1 MPNSAVALQI
11 FLILLPGFAAAYL
24 VQLLA
29 VRSKQT
35 DLDKVIEA
43 LLFSFVIYVTYYIFH
58 RGSQVL
64 TFVSLPQN
72 ETVSFQSGSVL
83 GLAGITL
90 FWALAMILFV
100 NRDGTRFLRKIN
112 ITERTSRS
120 SIWND
125 VFQGIQQ
132 TKDPELGSIVQV
144 ELADGRSLLGL
155 VQFYSDTAEE
165 CSVFLSRARW
175 IGDENTTVSIP
186 GPGILLTKNANI
198 VSISFLDPE

>member
-1 MPNSAVALQI
+1 MQI

-43 LLFSFVIYVTYYIFH
+43 LLFSFVIYVTSYTFH
-58 RGSQVL
+58 WGGRPFP
-64 TFVSLPQN
+64 TMSLPRDDVGDFRPGN
-72 ETVSFQSGSVL
+72 VFA
-83 GLAGITL
+83 LAGVTV

-100 NRDGTRFLRKIN
+100 NRDGTQLLRKWN

-132 TKDPELGSIVQV
+132 KKDPDLGSIVQV
-144 ELADGRSLLGL
+144 ELADGRSLQGI
-155 VQFYSDTAEE
+155 VAFYSDTADE
-165 CSVFLSRARW
+165 CSVFLRDARW
-175 IGDENTTVSIP
+175 IGDENTIVPIN

-198 VSISFLDPE
+198 VSISFLDPD

>member
-1 MPNSAVALQI
+1 MPTSAVALQI

-43 LLFSFVIYVTYYIFH
+43 LLFSFVIYVTYYLFH
-58 RGSQVL
+58 RGGQAF
-64 TFVSLPQN
+64 TFLSLPQN
-72 ETVSFQSGSVL
+72 DTVSFHPGNIL
-83 GLAGITL
+83 WLAGITL

-100 NRDGTRFLRKIN
+100 NRDGTRVLRKLN

-132 TKDPELGSIVQV
+132 KKNPALGSIVQV
-144 ELADGRSLLGL
+144 ELADGRSLLG
-155 VQFYSDTAEE
+155 VVRFYSDTAEE
-165 CSVFLSRARW
+165 CSIFLSRARW
-175 IGDENTTVSIP
+175 IGDDNATVEIP

-198 VSISFLDPE
+198 MSISFLDPE